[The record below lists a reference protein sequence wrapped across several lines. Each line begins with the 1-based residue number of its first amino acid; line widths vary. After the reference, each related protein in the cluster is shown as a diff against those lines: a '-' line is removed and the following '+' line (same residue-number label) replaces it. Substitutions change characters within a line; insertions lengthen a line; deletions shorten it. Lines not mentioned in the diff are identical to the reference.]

1 MPSYT
6 CMTPD
11 EAAHL
16 ADRLGRI
23 PLPFT
28 VTVGPA
34 GVRTL
39 SQNALLH
46 KWFGEVAKQRGDV
59 DMLDVKGEC
68 HQKWGLAIK
77 RRCPQFAWI
86 WAQTGAKLP
95 HEKQCKL
102 LASGNL
108 NVSSSMTK
116 PELSEY
122 MDAMSREYRQKGFR
136 LTDPDFMK
144 YQGAAA

>member
-1 MPSYT
+1 MPTYT

-11 EAAHL
+11 ETAHL
-16 ADRLGRI
+16 AERLGRI

-59 DMLDVKGEC
+59 DMIDVKGEC
-68 HQKWGLAIK
+68 HHQWGLPIK

-86 WAQTGAKLP
+86 WKQTGAKLP
-95 HEKQCKL
+95 YEKQCKL

-108 NVSSSMTK
+108 NVSSSMNK

-122 MDAMSREYRQKGFR
+122 MDAMSRDHRQRGFR
-136 LTDPDFMK
+136 LTDPDFLK
-144 YQGAAA
+144 YQGQAA

>member
-1 MPSYT
+1 
-6 CMTPD
+6 MTPD

-122 MDAMSREYRQKGFR
+122 MDAMSREYRQRGFS

>member
-1 MPSYT
+1 VPSYT

-122 MDAMSREYRQKGFR
+122 MDAMSREYRQRGFR

>member
-34 GVRTL
+34 GARTL
-39 SQNALLH
+39 SQNALMH

-122 MDAMSREYRQKGFR
+122 MDAMSREYRQRGFR

>member
-1 MPSYT
+1 VPSYT

-39 SQNALLH
+39 SQNALMH

-122 MDAMSREYRQKGFR
+122 MDAMSREYRQRGFR

>member
-122 MDAMSREYRQKGFR
+122 MDAMSREYRQRGFR